1 MSSAEQKEDLFP
13 TIGKVADQAD
23 LVTVDEKDQDVEE
36 DEKVVTE
43 IESLCM
49 KCHEKVSHFRG
60 MSLIYIYSLKC

>member
-13 TIGKVADQAD
+13 TIGEVADQAD
-23 LVTVDEKDQDVEE
+23 LVAVDEKDQNAVE

-49 KCHEKVSHFRG
+49 KCHEQVSHLYSVFR
-60 MSLIYIYSLKC
+60 IYRCLMKC